1 MISVHPSVSA
11 SNLPELIAYLKAN
24 PGKLSIA
31 TEGPRN
37 LGGMMTEY
45 FMALTGT
52 QMIHTPY
59 NGAAAGLTAAI
70 AGQSQVAMQ
79 SATAT
84 SPHAKAGKLR
94 PIAVTS
100 GSVVPGFENVPPLK
114 NTYPDFEYVGWYML
128 YAPAGTPADIVARVN
143 RDMDRVMK
151 EPDTAK
157 KLSDL
162 GPVLEGA
169 GTPESLARFTR
180 QEHANW
186 ARLTKAINFQP
197 E

>member
-1 MISVHPSVSA
+1 MRRFSA
-11 SNLPELIAYLKAN
+11 LAAMAALAQLLLP
-24 PGKLSIA
+24 A
-31 TEGPRN
+31 T
-37 LGGMMTEY
+37 
-45 FMALTGT
+45 
-52 QMIHTPY
+52 H
-59 NGAAAGLTAAI
+59 AAA
-70 AGQSQVAMQ
+70 QEKYPS
-79 SATAT
+79 
-84 SPHAKAGKLR
+84 R
-94 PIAVTS
+94 PIRMIMPF
-100 GSVVPGFENVPPLK
+100 GPGGP
-114 NTYPDFEYVGWYML
+114 T
-128 YAPAGTPADIVARVN
+128 DIVARVN

>member
-1 MISVHPSVSA
+1 
-11 SNLPELIAYLKAN
+11 LKTN

-37 LGGMMTEY
+37 LGGMMAEY
-45 FMALTGT
+45 FMALSGT
-52 QMIHTPY
+52 KMVHVPY
-59 NGAAAGLTAAI
+59 SGAAAGLTAAM
-70 AGQSQVAMQ
+70 AGQAEVTMQ

-84 SPHAKAGKLR
+84 TPHARAGKLR

-100 GSVVPGFENVPPLK
+100 GNPVPGFENIPTLK
-114 NTYPDFEYVGWYML
+114 STYPEFDYSGWYML

-143 RDMDRVMK
+143 RDFDRVMK
-151 EPDTAK
+151 EPEVAK
-157 KLSDL
+157 KLTDL

-180 QEHANW
+180 QELASY